1 MQQVVEN
8 TNRLLGTKR
17 TLEFFTKGYRYLIQV
32 RVGGRVRVRARV
44 RVGWAKGYCRYLI
57 QILPVVVV
65 APLYFAWDPHL

>member
-1 MQQVVEN
+1 VSGRMQQVVEN

-44 RVGWAKGYCRYLI
+44 RVG
-57 QILPVVVV
+57 
-65 APLYFAWDPHL
+65 